1 MEVSQAIKMKRAVR
15 EFKGEPL
22 PDEQLMAVV
31 NAGRRAQS
39 SKNTQPWHFV
49 VVRDR
54 EILSELSELGRFAG
68 QLAGAA
74 AAIVI
79 LTPDPAQR
87 WSIMFDAGQS
97 AGYMQLAAW
106 DLGIGSCPVTIY
118 EPERAREL
126 LGFPTDLHVRAVLS
140 LGYPADTEALTASP
154 HAGGRRELSEVV
166 SFDRWDS

>member
-15 EFKGEPL
+15 EFKDEPVR
-22 PDEQLMAVV
+22 DEQLMTVI

-39 SKNTQPWHFV
+39 AKNRQPWHFI

-54 EILSELSELGRFAG
+54 EILIELSKLGRFAR

-74 AAIVI
+74 TAVVI
-79 LTPDPAQR
+79 LTPDPAER

-97 AGYMQLAAW
+97 AAYMQLAAW

-118 EPERAREL
+118 EPEKAREL
-126 LGFPTDLHVRAVLS
+126 LGIPSDLHVRAVLS
-140 LGYPADTEALTASP
+140 LGYPDDPGALTASP
-154 HAGGRRELSEVV
+154 HAGGRKKLSEVI
-166 SFDRWDS
+166 SFDRWGS